1 MLEVL
6 QPGLFTTVQDG
17 GRSGY
22 RKYGVG
28 GSGAMDAVSYQV
40 ANILVQNPLGAAAL
54 EVTLVGPTLRCTKD
68 VVVAICGA
76 DFHPTVNGAPV
87 PMWRPLFIRK
97 DAVLALRQAVQG
109 CRAYIAVA
117 GGIDVPCTMESRS
130 TYVPAGLGGWKG
142 RALVQGD
149 VLPVGEVS
157 SHPNIG
163 GWCARQDGAC
173 HWPRWGV
180 SPRIW
185 SELLARSRIRALPG
199 THFAKLS
206 RAAQTAVWSASF
218 RVTPKADR
226 MGMRLDGPSLP
237 ISMDRELV
245 SAGVMPG
252 TVQLPP
258 GGQPMILMADAQT
271 TGGYP
276 RILHVATADLP
287 KLAQKRPG
295 DVIQFEEV
303 DVASARRAWLRQQR
317 VLHILRCGV
326 TWLWE
331 RR

>member
-1 MLEVL
+1 MEVL

-28 GSGAMDAVSYQV
+28 GSGAMDAVSYKV
-40 ANILVQNPLGAAAL
+40 ANILVQNPPDAAAL

-76 DFHPTVNGAPV
+76 AFQPTVNGAPV

-97 DAVLALRQAVQG
+97 DAVLVLRQAVQG

-142 RALVQGD
+142 RALMQGD
-149 VLPVGEVS
+149 VLPIEDVS
-157 SHPNIG
+157 STPNTG
-163 GWCARQDGAC
+163 GWCASPDGAC
-173 HWPRWGV
+173 QWPRWGV
-180 SPRIW
+180 STRIW
-185 SELLARSRIRALPG
+185 SELRSSRIGALPG
-199 THFAKLS
+199 THFVKLS
-206 RAAQTAVWSASF
+206 REAQSTVWSASF
-218 RVTPKADR
+218 RVTAKADR
-226 MGMRLDGPSLP
+226 MGIRLDGPTLPMSL
-237 ISMDRELV
+237 DAELV

-303 DVASARRAWLRQQR
+303 DVAAARRAWLRQQR
-317 VLHILRCGV
+317 ALQILRFSV
-326 TWLWE
+326 TELWE
-331 RR
+331 RG